1 MATPLEFAQVMAV
14 LAGAIG
20 KRPEDVPKV
29 QADVYHEML
38 GHFPGDVLRAAAIR
52 AMAEHRIHTL
62 PPVGLIVAHARDL
75 TQPPLQTAE
84 AWEQVRS
91 FAVRWSCWF
100 LDGLPTHPETLR
112 RFEAGLANLPPQAR
126 AAANAY
132 GWRTI
137 LETDP
142 GVAFAQFRG
151 VYESLAGRERTEA
164 ALPPAARLPKSV
176 AGVVGEI
183 GRLRAADLGRR
194 DPAANGSAPPAVA
207 EVAREKIVEKG
218 E

>member
-1 MATPLEFAQVMAV
+1 MASRDEFAQVMAY
-14 LAGAIG
+14 LGAAVG
-20 KRPEDVPKV
+20 KEPTDQQCE
-29 QADVYHEML
+29 VYFDLL
-38 GHFPGDVLRAAAIR
+38 GHFDIDVLRQAVRR
-52 AMAEHRIHTL
+52 AVHEHKIATI
-62 PPVGLIVAHARDL
+62 PPVGVIAAHARDL

-194 DPAANGSAPPAVA
+194 EPAANGSVGGGTFS
-207 EVAREKIVEKG
+207 RKG
-218 E
+218 DDRG